1 MNQDYD
7 WYSILT
13 APAMYALI
21 SALALTFRFSYF
33 WGIMTYWNTRQNGTL
48 LWLVSI
54 ILLVIMLFIFPFRI
68 GYRISKVVEIKKIL
82 QGILGS
88 LIYSIT
94 TFIASF
100 AIVIVT
106 LRFTNSPYVIAE
118 TFAFEIAPGSVLALA
133 LVFLSISICSA
144 LVGAFRQSI
153 SGN

>member
-1 MNQDYD
+1 
-7 WYSILT
+7 
-13 APAMYALI
+13 
-21 SALALTFRFSYF
+21 
-33 WGIMTYWNTRQNGTL
+33 
-48 LWLVSI
+48 
-54 ILLVIMLFIFPFRI
+54 MLFIFPFRI